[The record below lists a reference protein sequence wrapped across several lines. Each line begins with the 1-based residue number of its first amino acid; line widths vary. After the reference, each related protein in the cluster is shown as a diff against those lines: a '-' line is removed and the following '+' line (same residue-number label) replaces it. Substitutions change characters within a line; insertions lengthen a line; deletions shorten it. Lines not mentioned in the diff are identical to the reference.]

1 MEIELKGNIVKIP
14 TKDIEEMEKEITE
27 VVDWVLSFNVK
38 SALVV
43 SEEWIYKIPV
53 NLYVSGVFNKSYIE
67 KIVRQ
72 IFQKDNYAEVFSC
85 GILLEDNLPFYNEY
99 FPNGIKEERFI

>member
-27 VVDWVLSFNVK
+27 VVDWALSFDMK
-38 SALVV
+38 SVLVV
-43 SEEWIYKIPV
+43 SEEWLYKIPI
-53 NLYVSGVFNKSYIE
+53 NLSPSGIFNKAYIE

-85 GILLEDNLPFYNEY
+85 VILSEDNLPFYNNY